1 MEPNHCAPS
10 SRDAPGK
17 GQTVGSPHKSRLGVQ
32 SQPKSPEQGDNEE
45 TTTVIL
51 IGWRETASP
60 PSTPPAAGLRRGPQ
74 PQPAGIRTAGKLM
87 PPLATTLDPRNMPV
101 LVCPHQTPV
110 LGSTK

>member
-60 PSTPPAAGLRRGPQ
+60 PSTLDGEQAHPRCPLMVLALLPQAWDTAYSDCSCVRLYREPLRSSLGPP
-74 PQPAGIRTAGKLM
+74 
-87 PPLATTLDPRNMPV
+87 
-101 LVCPHQTPV
+101 
-110 LGSTK
+110 